1 MAWAAVFL
9 VVTAIAQFMGQ
20 ATARQLGSAVQF
32 NSDAALLIGLG
43 WTVLQISIHRHDAVE
58 CRRWWIAASAMGL
71 LGLIQATD
79 WLVDAGLFADDWI
92 LDLPLW
98 AAVGALMWVALRR
111 HQQRPWVLHLWQA
124 AVAMQVVF
132 VLCDFCDGRIVGWL
146 PFSSVEIDSMAEWSE
161 LLAIECHVAAL
172 ALSALG
178 FAPATTR
185 NGESG
190 LGIEARR
197 LYQVGHLFKHASY
210 PPVRW
215 AFYPVLHEALM
226 LAACLTLLVKVGPR
240 VRRLSGRSLH
250 AQFGEMLSLALEHDI
265 DPLTYYLQ
273 ELYRPGGLDEAGFY
287 LTRLETKN
295 GLIGALNTLRAQPPG
310 PNDMRDKTVFAQRC
324 ENVGLSAV
332 PTWLACDAQG
342 VHWQIDRHTLRGDL
356 FCKPRAGRGA
366 RGVLAFQWLGHE
378 RYRAPD
384 GRELDLDALI
394 DRLERIGRRVPMIV
408 QPQLRNHPEIADLAG
423 QSLIAIRV
431 LTCLDER
438 GEPVV
443 THGLL
448 RILSKLEPAWGCRDE
463 FASPI
468 ELHSGRLGPLVSD
481 RVAEIERHAFH
492 PINKQ
497 PVDGRVLAQ
506 WPAISAL
513 ATEAHRAFP
522 HRVLV
527 GWDIASTADGP
538 VLLEGNTNLDVMF
551 PQRAYRQG
559 FGRGPLGPLLH
570 RHLADLARIRGV
582 RLGSCLSG
590 TFASGATAGVTS
602 LRRHA
607 GK

>member
-1 MAWAAVFL
+1 MSIRSIPRLEARAVMAWAALFL
-9 VVTAIAQFMGQ
+9 VVTAIAQFTGQ
-20 ATARQLGSAVQF
+20 ATARHLGSAVQF
-32 NSDAALLIGLG
+32 NSDAALLIGLA
-43 WTVLQISIHRHDAVE
+43 WTALQIIMHRHDAAE

-71 LGLIQATD
+71 LGLIQVTD
-79 WLVDAGLFADDWI
+79 WLVNAGVFADEWM

-111 HQQRPWVLHLWQA
+111 DQQRPWILHLWQA
-124 AVAMQVVF
+124 AVAFQVVF
-132 VLCDFCDGRIVGWL
+132 VLCHFCDGRTVGWL
-146 PFSSVEIDSMAEWSE
+146 PLSSMEIDSMAEWSE

-178 FAPATTR
+178 FAPPAMR
-185 NGESG
+185 NGASG
-190 LGIEARR
+190 LGVEARH
-197 LYQVGHLFKHASY
+197 LYQCGHLFNHACY

-226 LAACLTLLVKVGPR
+226 VAACLALLVKAGPR

-250 AQFGEMLSLALEHDI
+250 AQFGEMLSLALKHDI

-273 ELYRPGGLDEAGFY
+273 ELYRPGGLDEADFY

-295 GLIGALNTLRAQPPG
+295 GLLSALNTLRAQPAG
-310 PNDMRDKTVFAQRC
+310 PSEMRDKVLFAQRC
-324 ENVGLSAV
+324 EQVGLSAV
-332 PTWLACDAQG
+332 RTWFTCDARG
-342 VHWQIDRHTLRGDL
+342 VHWQIDRQALRGDL

-384 GRELDLDALI
+384 GQEIELDALI
-394 DRLERIGRRVPMIV
+394 DRLARIGRRVPMIV
-408 QPQLRNHPEIADLAG
+408 QPQLRNHPEIADLADR
-423 QSLIAIRV
+423 SLIAIRV

-438 GEPVV
+438 GEPIV

-448 RILSKLEPAWGCRDE
+448 RILSKLEPAWSFRDE

-468 ELHSGRLGPLVSD
+468 ELHTGRLGPLVSD
-481 RVAEIERHAFH
+481 RVAEIERHSHH
-492 PINKQ
+492 PVTRQ
-497 PVDGRVLAQ
+497 RVEGRVLSQ

-513 ATEAHRAFP
+513 AIEAHRAFS
-522 HRVLV
+522 HRVFV
-527 GWDIASTADGP
+527 GWDIASTVDTP

-559 FGRGPLGPLLH
+559 FGRGPLGPLLRQH
-570 RHLADLARIRGV
+570 FADLARARGV
-582 RLGSCLSG
+582 SAPSKKP
-590 TFASGATAGVTS
+590 ASP
-602 LRRHA
+602 
-607 GK
+607 

>member
-1 MAWAAVFL
+1 MAWAALFL

-32 NSDAALLIGLG
+32 NSDVALLIGLG
-43 WTVLQISIHRHDAVE
+43 WTVLQIVIHRHDAVE

-79 WLVDAGLFADDWI
+79 WLVDAGLLADDWI

-132 VLCDFCDGRIVGWL
+132 VVCDFCDGRTVGWL
-146 PFSSVEIDSMAEWSE
+146 PFTSVEIGSMAEWSE

-178 FAPATTR
+178 FAPAGLQR
-185 NGESG
+185 GASG
-190 LGIEARR
+190 LGVEARH
-197 LYQVGHLFKHASY
+197 LYQVGHLFNHASY

-226 LAACLTLLVKVGPR
+226 VAACMTLLVKAGPR

-273 ELYRPGGLDEAGFY
+273 ELYRPGGLDEADFY

-295 GLIGALNTLRAQPPG
+295 GLLSAINTLRAQPPG
-310 PNDMRDKTVFAQRC
+310 PSEMRDKALFAQRC
-324 ENVGLSAV
+324 ERAGLAAV
-332 PTWLACDAQG
+332 RTWFTCDAEG
-342 VHWQIDRHTLRGDL
+342 VHWQVDRQYLQGDL
-356 FCKPRAGRGA
+356 FCKPKAGRGA
-366 RGVLAFQWLGHE
+366 RGVLVFHSIGHE

-384 GRELDLDALI
+384 GQELDLDALV

-408 QPQLRNHPEIADLAG
+408 QPQLRNHPEIADLADR
-423 QSLIAIRV
+423 SLIAIRV

-448 RILSKLEPAWGCRDE
+448 RILSKLEPSWDCGDE

-468 ELHSGRLGPLVSD
+468 ELHTGRLGPLVSD
-481 RVAEIERHAFH
+481 RVAEIERHSHH
-492 PINKQ
+492 PVTRQ
-497 PVDGRVLAQ
+497 RVEGRVLAQ

-513 ATEAHRAFP
+513 AVEAHRAFS

-527 GWDIASTADGP
+527 GWDIASTVDGA

-559 FGRGPLGPLLH
+559 FGRSPLGPLLH
-570 RHLADLARIRGV
+570 RHLSDLARIRGV
-582 RLGSCLSG
+582 RIH
-590 TFASGATAGVTS
+590 TPGVS
-602 LRRHA
+602 PLHFFD
-607 GK
+607 K